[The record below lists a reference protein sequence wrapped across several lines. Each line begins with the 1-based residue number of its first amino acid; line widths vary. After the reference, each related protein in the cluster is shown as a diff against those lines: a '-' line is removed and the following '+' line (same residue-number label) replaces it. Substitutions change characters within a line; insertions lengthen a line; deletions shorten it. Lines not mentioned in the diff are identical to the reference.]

1 MKWNLDEL
9 ARIFEYGL
17 CIPPARTGLRLKS
30 EPELAR
36 MLEINRMLIRSMLS
50 DFVERDILLRRHG
63 SGTYLRKLPGR
74 SKQATEGVDMDWA
87 VVVLKKGI
95 FARPEAPLL
104 WRRIRSDQRSLNL
117 ALLADHYF
125 ENKSPSGTCRS
136 MFLGLQQRAEEA
148 GRSLQMIL
156 LASEDF
162 DPDVAA
168 DLTRKIREN
177 SCDTG
182 QTLAAGN
189 PR

>member
-1 MKWNLDEL
+1 MKWNQDEL

-74 SKQATEGVDMDWA
+74 SWQATEGVDMDWA

-104 WRRIRSDQRSLNL
+104 RRRTAVINAASTLFSLPITTSKIKAPVELIGRCFWACSN
-117 ALLADHYF
+117 
-125 ENKSPSGTCRS
+125 
-136 MFLGLQQRAEEA
+136 
-148 GRSLQMIL
+148 GRSRRG
-156 LASEDF
+156 S
-162 DPDVAA
+162 PC
-168 DLTRKIREN
+168 R
-177 SCDTG
+177 
-182 QTLAAGN
+182 
-189 PR
+189 